1 MLACRPGRPPSTGSM
16 TVASLLSPLDP
27 LATTDTVGEALVELA
42 TAHLAHLPVL
52 DPTDRLDSVVTEAAL
67 RAYPDPEAPIGALVA
82 GEPVAIRPDTHV
94 FDAAHLLRQHGLS
107 MLPVVDEEGVYEGL
121 VVRQDVFAQLAHML
135 ATEEPGAIVVL
146 DAARDNFSLGQVAQI
161 IEQNGVRILSVSTED
176 DPGAGRVQV
185 TLKLNVSDTARVRHV
200 MAHHDYRV
208 TAVFDEAEDDLEE
221 RAAAFLRYLNV

>member
-82 GEPVAIRPDTHV
+82 GEPVVLAEPVADVEPVPGVPKPDPILVVDRVTRTFGGLRAVDVDHLEVQRGAITSLIGPNGAGKTTFFNLLTGFDTPDEALDAEDTSDDSDPDTGGCGG
-94 FDAAHLLRQHGLS
+94 FPWT
-107 MLPVVDEEGVYEGL
+107 MLTPTD
-121 VVRQDVFAQLAHML
+121 
-135 ATEEPGAIVVL
+135 
-146 DAARDNFSLGQVAQI
+146 
-161 IEQNGVRILSVSTED
+161 
-176 DPGAGRVQV
+176 
-185 TLKLNVSDTARVRHV
+185 
-200 MAHHDYRV
+200 
-208 TAVFDEAEDDLEE
+208 
-221 RAAAFLRYLNV
+221 